1 MPRDNPELIS
11 PTAHYTGTVWLQ
23 HGLSHPAFATLQG
36 QAFYYALKAPM
47 AAAKLL
53 GGPTLEAFLLAR
65 HRLID
70 LQLER
75 AIESGEISQVI
86 EIAAGLSPRGWR
98 FASRHRNRITYIE
111 ADLVDMA
118 KYKHS
123 LLQAGG
129 LNSDQH
135 HVRII
140 NALADTGADSLAE
153 IASKLDPNK
162 GLAIITEGLVNYF
175 DTPTVERM
183 WARFAGVLSGFQHGL
198 YLSDLHIKA
207 NNRGPATRTFMSL
220 LSTFVGG
227 RVHLHFKDT
236 GTAEAA
242 LAHAGF
248 CQGVLLKPSEFRE
261 QLPDCR
267 TSGVDVVRVVCAR
280 TVSS

>member
-1 MPRDNPELIS
+1 MPRANHELIS
-11 PTAHYTGTVWLQ
+11 PTAHYTGYVWLQ

-47 AAAKLL
+47 AMAKGL

-70 LQLER
+70 LQLEN
-75 AIESGEISQVI
+75 AIESGEITQII

-98 FASRHRNRITYIE
+98 FASRHRERITYIE
-111 ADLVDMA
+111 ADLVEMA
-118 KYKHS
+118 KYKHH

-129 LNSDQH
+129 LNTDQH

-140 NALADTGADSLAE
+140 NALADSGADSLAE
-153 IASKLDPNK
+153 IASKLDPEQ

-175 DTPTVERM
+175 DTPTVEAM
-183 WARFAGVLSGFQHGL
+183 WARFAKVLSGFKHGL
-198 YLSDLHIKA
+198 YLSDLHVKA
-207 NNRGPATRTFMSL
+207 NNSGTATRMFMGL

-227 RVHLHFKDT
+227 NVHLHFKDT
-236 GTAEAA
+236 ATAEQA
-242 LAHAGF
+242 LSKAGF
-248 CQGVLLKPSEFRE
+248 SQGVLLKPSEFRE

-267 TSGVDVVRVVCAR
+267 PHGVNVVRVVCAR
-280 TVSS
+280 TSR

>member
-1 MPRDNPELIS
+1 MPRANPELIS
-11 PTAHYTGTVWLQ
+11 PTAHYTGNVWLQ

-47 AAAKLL
+47 AMAKSF
-53 GGPTLEAFLLAR
+53 GGPTLETFLLAR

-70 LQLER
+70 LQLEN
-75 AIESGEISQVI
+75 AIASGEITQII

-98 FASRHRNRITYIE
+98 FASRHRERITYIE

-118 KYKHS
+118 KYKHH

-129 LNSDQH
+129 LNTDQH

-140 NALADTGADSLAE
+140 NALADSGADSLAE
-153 IASKLDPNK
+153 IASKLDPEQ

-175 DTPTVERM
+175 DTPTVEAM
-183 WARFAGVLSGFQHGL
+183 WARFAKVLSGFKHGL
-198 YLSDLHIKA
+198 YLSDLHVKA
-207 NNRGPATRTFMSL
+207 NNSGSATRMFMGL

-227 RVHLHFKDT
+227 NVHLHFKDVAA
-236 GTAEAA
+236 AEQA
-242 LAHAGF
+242 LSKAGF
-248 CQGVLLKPSEFRE
+248 SQGVLLKPSEFRE

-267 TSGVDVVRVVCAR
+267 PRGVNVVRVVCAR
-280 TVSS
+280 TSSR

>member
-1 MPRDNPELIS
+1 MPRANHELIS
-11 PTAHYTGTVWLQ
+11 PTAHYTGYVWLQ

-47 AAAKLL
+47 AMAKGL

-70 LQLER
+70 LQLEN
-75 AIESGEISQVI
+75 AIESGEITQII

-98 FASRHRNRITYIE
+98 FASRHRERITYIE
-111 ADLVDMA
+111 ADLVEMA
-118 KYKHS
+118 KYKHH

-129 LNSDQH
+129 LNTDQH

-140 NALADTGADSLAE
+140 NALADSGADSLVE
-153 IASKLDPNK
+153 IASKLDPEQ

-175 DTPTVERM
+175 DTPTVEAM
-183 WARFAGVLSGFQHGL
+183 WARFAKVLSGFKHGL
-198 YLSDLHIKA
+198 YLSDLHVKA
-207 NNRGPATRTFMSL
+207 NNSGSATRMFMGL

-227 RVHLHFKDT
+227 NVHLHFKDT
-236 GTAEAA
+236 ATAEQA
-242 LAHAGF
+242 LSKAGF
-248 CQGVLLKPSEFRE
+248 SQGVLLKPSEFRE

-267 TSGVDVVRVVCAR
+267 PHGVNVVRVVCAR
-280 TVSS
+280 TSR

>member
-1 MPRDNPELIS
+1 MPRANHELIS
-11 PTAHYTGTVWLQ
+11 PTAHYTGYVWLQ

-47 AAAKLL
+47 AMAKGL

-70 LQLER
+70 LQLEN
-75 AIESGEISQVI
+75 AIESGEITQII

-98 FASRHRNRITYIE
+98 FASRHRERITYIE
-111 ADLVDMA
+111 ADLVEMA
-118 KYKHS
+118 KYKHH

-129 LNSDQH
+129 LNTDQH

-140 NALADTGADSLAE
+140 NALADSGADSLVE
-153 IASKLDPNK
+153 IASKLDPEQ

-175 DTPTVERM
+175 DTPTVEAM
-183 WARFAGVLSGFQHGL
+183 WARFAKVLSGFKHGL
-198 YLSDLHIKA
+198 YLSDLHVKA
-207 NNRGPATRTFMSL
+207 NNSGTATRMFMGL

-227 RVHLHFKDT
+227 NVHLHFKDT
-236 GTAEAA
+236 ATAEQA
-242 LAHAGF
+242 LSKAGF
-248 CQGVLLKPSEFRE
+248 SQGVLLKPSEFRE

-267 TSGVDVVRVVCAR
+267 PHGVNVVRVVCAR
-280 TVSS
+280 TSR